1 MAGINHL
8 IINSAYRE
16 PEKHWEFNALTQSF
30 ELVDGR
36 RSAGYVIASEER
48 SGGNQMG
55 KFVELPVVNEI
66 RRRVKKWRE
75 GGYKGTTAVTQK
87 LLKHWHDDSLRQYP
101 FYFCQLD
108 AIETLIWWTEALPT
122 ERQGIKLG
130 TDGSAFERLCTKMCT
145 GSGKTTVMGMLIVWM
160 VCNKVAYP
168 QDKRFT
174 KYVLIV
180 APGLTVRNR
189 LYSLKMG
196 GIDNEYVNF
205 EMVPSGM
212 MDMLYQGKVHV
223 INWQAM
229 EWETQ
234 EDLDKK
240 KSVDK
245 RGPKSDEAYVRGVLG
260 DIGRYNSILVINDE
274 AHHAWRKNPECKIS
288 KVLKEAGF
296 NEEEATVWI
305 GGLDRINKV
314 RNIIGCYDF
323 SATPFAPN
331 GSKHAEESLFK
342 WIISDFGLNDGIES
356 GLVKTPRVVVR
367 DDAIPEV
374 IGDKLYSKLYHVYQD
389 DDVRRDINR
398 RANPE
403 EPLPDLVRQGY
414 LLLGKDWEKTFN
426 TWKAVGFKV
435 PPVMISVANRTETAA
450 RIKYMFESKD
460 VPVPAL
466 CDSRYLVQID
476 SKLLNSLNSDDGKTK
491 QDKEAELRDIVN
503 TVGKVGKSGEQIR
516 NMISVGM
523 LSEGWDARTVTHIF
537 GLRAFSSQLLCEQVI
552 GRGLRRTTYDLQE
565 DNSEL
570 FAPEY
575 VNIFGIPFSFLPH
588 EEDEGGNHIVK
599 PKTQI
604 EVIPSRK
611 QYEITWPNIIRF
623 DKIYKQ
629 KLSVDFDK
637 IPSLVL
643 DASDVV
649 SSVEMAPILNG
660 KTDITKLESID
671 LEKLFNNVRLQS
683 IIFDVAGKSYKALV
697 GDKDWAKNGTPY
709 TILGQI
715 VKLTET
721 FINSDKIIIEPL
733 LFSQDEL
740 RKRIMLIIHMSR
752 IVRHLCDYIEDD
764 WPAKILPVYDTVKPV
779 LSTGD
784 MPTWFTSKPCMSTV
798 KSHISH
804 VVSDSLLE
812 ETEAWV
818 LENNPHVVAYAKN
831 NHLGFN
837 IPYVYGGVHH
847 TYIPDFL
854 IRLDNGKILVLE
866 TKGEMTDKDMVKRQY
881 LQRWVN
887 NVNSVGNLGKWCC
900 DISFSSKDVNG
911 IIDECLKD

>member
-1 MAGINHL
+1 MAGISHL

-87 LLKHWHDDSLRQYP
+87 LLKHWHDESLRQYP

-108 AIETLIWWTEALPT
+108 AIETLIWWTEAPSP
-122 ERQGIKLG
+122 ERQGIHLG
-130 TDGSAFERLCTKMCT
+130 SDGSAFERICTKMCT
-145 GSGKTTVMGMLIVWM
+145 GSGKTTVMGMLIAWM

-212 MDMLYQGKVHV
+212 MDMLHQGKVHV

-245 RGPKSDEAYVRGVLG
+245 RGPKSDEAYARGVLG
-260 DIGRYNSILVINDE
+260 DIARYKSILVINDE
-274 AHHAWRKNPECKIS
+274 AHHAWRKNPES
-288 KVLKEAGF
+288 KVSKAIKEAGF
-296 NEEEATVWI
+296 DEEEATVWI
-305 GGLDRINKV
+305 GGLDRINNV

-331 GSKHAEESLFK
+331 GKKNDEEALFT

-356 GLVKTPRVVVR
+356 GLVKTPRVAVR
-367 DDAIPEV
+367 DDATPEV

-389 DDVRRDINR
+389 DDVRHDINR
-398 RANPE
+398 SANPE
-403 EPLPDLVRQGY
+403 EPLPDLIRQGY
-414 LLLGKDWEKTFN
+414 LLLGKDWERTFN
-426 TWKAVGFKV
+426 AWKEAGSKV

-466 CDSRYLVQID
+466 CEPEYLVQID
-476 SKLLNSLNSDDGKTK
+476 SKLLKSLNADDGKSK
-491 QDKEAELRDIVN
+491 QDKESELREMVN
-503 TVGKVGKSGEQIR
+503 TVGKVGKPGEQIR
-516 NMISVGM
+516 NVISVGM

-552 GRGLRRTTYDLQE
+552 GRGLRRTTYDVQE
-565 DNSEL
+565 DNPEL

-623 DKIYKQ
+623 DTVYKQ

-637 IPSLVL
+637 IPPLVL
-643 DASDVV
+643 DASNVV
-649 SSVEMAPILNG
+649 SSVEMAPVLNG
-660 KTDITKLESID
+660 QTDISKMTSIE
-671 LEKLFNNVRLQS
+671 LEKLYPNVRIQS
-683 IIFDVAGKSYKALV
+683 IIFDAAGKAYKALA
-697 GDKDWAKNGTPY
+697 GDKEWAKTGTQY
-709 TILGQI
+709 SVLGQI

-740 RKRIMLIIHMSR
+740 RRRIMLIIHMSR
-752 IVRHLCDYIEDD
+752 IVRHLCDYIEDE
-764 WPAKILPVYDTVKPV
+764 WTEKLVPVYDTMKPV

-784 MPTWFTSKPCMSTV
+784 MATWFTSKPCMPTV

-804 VVSDSLLE
+804 VVRDSILE

-831 NHLGFN
+831 NHLGYD

-847 TYIPDFL
+847 NYIPDFL

-866 TKGEMTDKDMVKRQY
+866 TKGKMTDKDSVKRQY
-881 LQRWVN
+881 LQRWINAVN
-887 NVNSVGNLGKWCC
+887 GIGTLGKWCC
-900 DISFSSKDVNG
+900 DISFDAKDVNG
-911 IIDECLKD
+911 IIEKYCK